1 MCRLTLKHFI
11 ACDHKIWVRKEACSH
26 ALEDVTYNY
35 PPCDSFP
42 ATSRSFIEP
51 PTEAVV
57 ETVLLTRETCRRE
70 GCRYTLRPPR
80 IGGRV

>member
-1 MCRLTLKHFI
+1 MCRLTLKNFLV
-11 ACDHKIWVRKEACSH
+11 CDHRVWVRKEACSS
-26 ALEDVTYNY
+26 AFEDITYKY

-42 ATSRSFIEP
+42 TTSRSFIEP
-51 PTEAVV
+51 PTEAVA
-57 ETVLLTRETCRRE
+57 ETVLLARETCRQE